1 MKRIHLYYL
10 LITSLILI
18 FNIGSPSAAT
28 IEFWT
33 TETQSDR
40 MKTIQLLMDTF
51 EALHPDIKIKLVPIE
66 ENDVPSQ
73 IAAASAAGNLPGL
86 IEVSSELTMAF
97 GAEGILDIG
106 GTTNMVNQIGKARF
120 YRGALNMVETGNA
133 GNYYGLPYHGWVQ
146 GIWYRADWFKQAGL
160 KPPDTWETI
169 LTAAKTFY
177 KPDQNQYGIL
187 VGTKAENYAEQCFT
201 HFALSNGA
209 GEFNAK
215 GELIFNSKAM
225 LDTLEY
231 YAELAKYNPPGPQT
245 WRARDYYLQGK
256 MAMFFY
262 STYIMDDL
270 ALAEVAAGSLTNEN
284 FPELKGSTFDPM
296 LVDNT
301 RVAPTIT
308 KVQPASY
315 GSIVALALVDQGSGE
330 KNSAA
335 QKLVTFMYEPS
346 SYITFL
352 HMAPGGM
359 NPMIRDIAGM
369 PEYLNDPKGVFNRY
383 GREKIEE
390 IISGL
395 DNIGS
400 FTIVDGKT
408 FPDSGKI
415 FAKQII
421 PRMIYSVTIEGKPP
435 KGAIQ
440 WAEEEMKKVINE

>member
-1 MKRIHLYYL
+1 MKKNLCFL
-10 LITSLILI
+10 LTSLVFFL
-18 FNIGSPSAAT
+18 GTSTVQAT
-28 IEFWT
+28 ILEFWT

-51 EALHPDIKIKLVPIE
+51 QALNPDVQVKLVPID
-66 ENDVPSQ
+66 ENDIPSQ
-73 IAAASAAGNLPGL
+73 MAAASAARNLPAL
-86 IEVSSELTMAF
+86 VEVSSELTMAF
-97 GAEGILDIG
+97 GEEGILDIEG
-106 GTTNMVNQIGKARF
+106 ATRMVRQIGKDRF
-120 YRGALNMVETGNA
+120 YRGALKMVETRNK
-133 GNYYGLPYHGWVQ
+133 GNYYGLPYHGWIQ
-146 GIWYRADWFKQAGL
+146 GIWYRADWFKEEGL
-160 KPPDTWETI
+160 KPPNTWETI
-169 LTAAKTFY
+169 LRAAKTFY
-177 KPDQNQYGIL
+177 EPDQNQYGIL

-201 HFALSNGA
+201 QFALSNGA
-209 GEFNAK
+209 GEFNPK
-215 GELIFNSKAM
+215 GELIFDSKEM
-225 LDTLEY
+225 LDTLAY

-284 FPELKGSTFDPM
+284 FPELKGSTFDPT

-308 KVQPASY
+308 HAKPAGY
-315 GSIVALALVDQGSGE
+315 GSIVVLALVDQGSRE
-330 KNSAA
+330 KNNAA

-359 NPMIRDIAGM
+359 NPMLRDIAGM

-390 IISGL
+390 IIAGL

-408 FPDSGKI
+408 FPESGKI

-421 PRMIYSVTIEGKPP
+421 PRMIYSVTIEGKAP
-435 KGAIQ
+435 KDALL
-440 WAEEEMKKVINE
+440 WAEEQMKMVIEE